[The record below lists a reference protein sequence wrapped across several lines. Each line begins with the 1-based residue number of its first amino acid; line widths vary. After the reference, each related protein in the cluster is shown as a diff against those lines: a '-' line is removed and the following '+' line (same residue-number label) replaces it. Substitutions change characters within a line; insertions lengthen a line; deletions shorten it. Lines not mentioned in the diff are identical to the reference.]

1 MYKSMY
7 IIYQASNCIYNVL
20 YIKCHAINQIQLD
33 IQGDQTKQPK
43 KEMTE
48 NISRNTDE
56 RDNDVPVVNFVL
68 TTISFYPEYL
78 RFQFASF

>member
-7 IIYQASNCIYNVL
+7 IIYQASSCIYNVL
-20 YIKCHAINQIQLD
+20 YIKCHAINEIQLD

-56 RDNDVPVVNFVL
+56 RHNIVNFVL

-78 RFQFASF
+78 HFQLASF